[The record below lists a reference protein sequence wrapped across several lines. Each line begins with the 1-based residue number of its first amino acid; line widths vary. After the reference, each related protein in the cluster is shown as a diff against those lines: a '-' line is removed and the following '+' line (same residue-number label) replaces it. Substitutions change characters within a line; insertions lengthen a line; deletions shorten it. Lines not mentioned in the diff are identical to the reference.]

1 MKMEV
6 SHLAGGSVRAEEEAS
21 SPTLNEGFRL
31 RDAGRALKGHWPEY
45 LIETAGLCVFMLSAC
60 LFSAL
65 IFHPASPVNRRLASP
80 FVLRMLMGMMMGLTA
95 IAIIYSPWGKRSGAH
110 INPATTL
117 TFFRLRKVAAW
128 DALLYTLAQFAGAV
142 AGVSLSAL
150 ILGNLISDSSV
161 NYAATVPGKQ
171 GVLVAFMAEALISF
185 ILMTA
190 ILFASN
196 HARVARWTG
205 VIAGVLVAT
214 YISIEAPISGMS
226 MNPART
232 FGSAFGART
241 WTAIWIYFTAPPLG
255 MLLAAEAYTR
265 LKRDSVMC
273 AKLHHRNTQRC
284 IFRCSYKEVIAKEIH
299 T

>member
-1 MKMEV
+1 M
-6 SHLAGGSVRAEEEAS
+6 RAEEAS
-21 SPTLNEGFRL
+21 SRILDKGFRL
-31 RDAGRALKGHWPEY
+31 RAAGRALKEHWPEY
-45 LIETAGLCVFMLSAC
+45 LIEATCLCVFMISAC

-65 IFHPASPVNRRLASP
+65 IFHPASPLNRRLASP
-80 FVLRMLMGMMMGLTA
+80 LIERVLMGAVMGLTA

-117 TFFRLRKVAAW
+117 TFFRLGKVAAW
-128 DALLYTLAQFAGAV
+128 DALLYALAQFAGAV
-142 AGVSLSAL
+142 AGVGLSAL
-150 ILGNLISDSSV
+150 ALGNLISDASV
-161 NYAATVPGKQ
+161 NYAATVPGKH
-171 GVLVAFMAEALISF
+171 GALAAFMAEALISF

-190 ILFASN
+190 TLFVSN
-196 HARVARWTG
+196 NARAARWTG

-214 YISIEAPISGMS
+214 YISIESPISGMS

-265 LKRDSVMC
+265 LRRNRVMC
-273 AKLHHRNTQRC
+273 AKLHHRNNQRC
-284 IFRCSYKEVIAKEIH
+284 IFRCGYKEVSSSQ
-299 T
+299 